1 MHSNR
6 RTMIGILAAV
16 LLLLAVIVYQSY
28 QMRGRI
34 ARGNEQIDSLTQ
46 QTEAEEQ
53 RTEEIEEMQN
63 YMQSDEYKEKTAKDK
78 LGLIKDNE
86 IIFKEA
92 E

>member
-34 ARGNEQIDSLTQ
+34 ANGNQRIESLTQ
-46 QTEAEEQ
+46 ETEAEEQ
-53 RTEEIEEMQN
+53 RTEEIEEMQK
-63 YMQSDEYKEKTAKDK
+63 YMQSDEYKEKTAKEK
-78 LGLIKDNE
+78 LGLIKDDE

>member
-34 ARGNEQIDSLTQ
+34 ARGDARITSLTQ

-53 RTEEIEEMQN
+53 RTEEIEEMQK
-63 YMQSDEYKEKTAKDK
+63 YMKRDEYKEKMAK
-78 LGLIKDNE
+78 E
-86 IIFKEA
+86 IIALVKRA
-92 E
+92 MIC

>member
-1 MHSNR
+1 MHSNK

-16 LLLLAVIVYQSY
+16 FMLLAVIVYQSW

-34 ARGNEQIDSLTQ
+34 AGGNQQISQLTQ
-46 QTEAEEQ
+46 QIEAEEQ
-53 RTEEIEEMQN
+53 RTEEIREMQN
-63 YMQSDEYKEKTAKDK
+63 YMQSDEYKEKTAKEK
-78 LGLIKDNE
+78 LGLIKDDE

>member
-1 MHSNR
+1 
-6 RTMIGILAAV
+6 MIGILAAV
-16 LLLLAVIVYQSY
+16 LLLLAVIVYQSAR
-28 QMRGRI
+28 MRTRI
-34 ARGNEQIDSLTQ
+34 AEGNQQITSLTE

-53 RTEEIEEMQN
+53 RTEEIEEMQK
-63 YMQSDEYKEKTAKDK
+63 YMQSDAYKEKTAKEK

>member
-34 ARGNEQIDSLTQ
+34 ARGDARITSLTQ

-53 RTEEIEEMQN
+53 RTEEIEEMQK
-63 YMQSDEYKEKTAKDK
+63 YMKSD
-78 LGLIKDNE
+78 
-86 IIFKEA
+86 
-92 E
+92 